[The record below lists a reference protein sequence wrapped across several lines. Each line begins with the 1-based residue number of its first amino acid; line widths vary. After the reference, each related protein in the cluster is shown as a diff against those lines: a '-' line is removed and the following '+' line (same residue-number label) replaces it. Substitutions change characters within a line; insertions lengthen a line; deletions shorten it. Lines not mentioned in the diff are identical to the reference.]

1 MVWGQVNETNQY
13 SVPTE
18 FIGKEV
24 LMKIYHSTLEICF
37 KKDVIATHERA
48 YTKHNKIYDISH
60 YMTALERKPRAIFN
74 AQPVRAF
81 VPNEILDSYS
91 AVPGGNKDVLNYIKS
106 QIGLRDQDVIT
117 VKQANLSSYDRL
129 IREVK

>member
-1 MVWGQVNETNQY
+1 
-13 SVPTE
+13 
-18 FIGKEV
+18 
-24 LMKIYHSTLEICF
+24 MKIYHSTLEICF